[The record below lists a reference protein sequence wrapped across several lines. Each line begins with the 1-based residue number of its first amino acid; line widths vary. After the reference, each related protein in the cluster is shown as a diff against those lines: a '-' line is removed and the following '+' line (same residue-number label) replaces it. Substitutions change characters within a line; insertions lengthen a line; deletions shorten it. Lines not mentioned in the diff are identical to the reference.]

1 MPPATLSASARRDVA
16 DIVAWLERDSRKA
29 TLEFQTLLRTVLRQL
44 GDYPETGS
52 ARPELAAEPYRFR
65 AMHGFP
71 YVIVYNSRR
80 QPPVVMRVLHGSQN
94 LPEILSTLPPL

>member
-1 MPPATLSASARRDVA
+1 MPSATLSASARRDVS
-16 DIVAWLERDSRKA
+16 DITAWIDKDSRKA
-29 TLEFQTLLRTVLRQL
+29 TLEFRSLLATLLHQL

-65 AMHGFP
+65 VMHGFP
-71 YVIVYNSRR
+71 YVIVYNARR

-94 LPEILSTLPPL
+94 LPEILSNLPPP